1 MITIAE
7 ETLIFRRRR
16 ISRRLRLLVPTF
28 LLVYAPAWLT
38 PLPSQQ
44 VHNTLLPLVDFIKET
59 RLFIRLLI
67 KRRDHFEVIRGPD
80 RS

>member
-7 ETLIFRRRR
+7 ETLIFRRAG
-16 ISRRLRLLVPTF
+16 ISPALRLLVPTF

-59 RLFIRLLI
+59 KIFASPLSKDVITN
-67 KRRDHFEVIRGPD
+67 VIRG
-80 RS
+80 S